1 MSRKKKKRKK
11 TNNINTSNPVN
22 LWTTFLFFSARSHKT
37 QRRYS
42 LTNDDPARGDELA
55 LRAEQQSYWQ
65 NREKKDGKEEEEE
78 SLWIL

>member
-1 MSRKKKKRKK
+1 MSRKKK
-11 TNNINTSNPVN
+11 NINASNPVN

-65 NREKKDGKEEEEE
+65 NREKDGKEDAEEEE